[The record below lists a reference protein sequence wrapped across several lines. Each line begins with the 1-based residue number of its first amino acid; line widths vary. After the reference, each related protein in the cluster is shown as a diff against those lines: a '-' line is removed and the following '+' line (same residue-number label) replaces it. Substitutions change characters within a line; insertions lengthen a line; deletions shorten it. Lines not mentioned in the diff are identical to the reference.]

1 MSLAMTKAE
10 RDAFLAEAR
19 VGVIAIEQ
27 PGAAPLA
34 VPIWYDYA
42 PSKGVW
48 VISGVDSLKAQLIGA
63 AGRFS
68 LTAQDET
75 PPGYRYVSVE
85 GPVVQSRPADVETD
99 LRPMA
104 HRYFGA
110 STGDAYVASA
120 GANPNTLFLM
130 RPQTWRTVDYRKS
143 ALADLD

>member
-19 VGVIAIEQ
+19 VGVIAVEQ
-27 PGAAPLA
+27 PDGPPLA

-48 VISGVDSLKAQLIGA
+48 VISGVDSLKARLIAA

-75 PPGYRYVSVE
+75 APAYRYVSVE
-85 GPVVQSRPADVETD
+85 GAVVESRAADVEAD

-110 STGDAYVASA
+110 RSGDAYVASA
-120 GANPNTLFLM
+120 GANPNTLFVM
-130 RPQTWRTVDYRKS
+130 HPETWRTVDYRKS
-143 ALADLD
+143 GLANPA